1 MEEVIGFVILS
12 TIFIGVWYFITT
24 EKKRAIE
31 FTEGLKK
38 SILKKSKTII
48 TRNLQQLAVQRKK
61 SIFEDAYGEINERKW
76 LEKEIPYFMEHHIY
90 PKLTQEELLNIFLF
104 SGEIYDDIV
113 NRVKEVRLPKTGYD
127 PKMTGFQFEDF
138 CSELLKKNGW
148 HVRKTKPGAD
158 QGVDLIINNK
168 NWSIGVQCKKY
179 ARPIGNKAVQ
189 EIKAG
194 IAHYDLDRGIVLTNN
209 KFTKSAIELAK
220 SNNIG
225 LIHYLEIDKIKTN

>member
-38 SILKKSKTII
+38 SILKKSKNII

-113 NRVKEVRLPKTGYD
+113 NRVKEVRLPKTG
-127 PKMTGFQFEDF
+127 
-138 CSELLKKNGW
+138 
-148 HVRKTKPGAD
+148 
-158 QGVDLIINNK
+158 
-168 NWSIGVQCKKY
+168 
-179 ARPIGNKAVQ
+179 
-189 EIKAG
+189 
-194 IAHYDLDRGIVLTNN
+194 
-209 KFTKSAIELAK
+209 
-220 SNNIG
+220 
-225 LIHYLEIDKIKTN
+225 